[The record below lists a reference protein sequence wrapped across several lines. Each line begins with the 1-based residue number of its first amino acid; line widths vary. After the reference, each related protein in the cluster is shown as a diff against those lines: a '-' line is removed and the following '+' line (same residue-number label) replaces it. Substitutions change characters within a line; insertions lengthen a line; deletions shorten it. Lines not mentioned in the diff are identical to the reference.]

1 MLYQFVVT
9 YRDAIITKARK
20 KLTARPWPSASANEL
35 ENGVP
40 LFLTQ
45 LAETLEAEETGSAY
59 SPNAIGEAATR
70 HGRDLLAPGFTVS
83 QVVHDYGDIC
93 QAVTELA
100 IEQNAPITTEEFH
113 TLNRCLDTAIAQAV
127 TEHARLTAASR
138 STEEL
143 ARVGQLA
150 HDIRDMVDSSILAF
164 GIMKRGAVAVNGSTG
179 MVLGRNL
186 MGLKD
191 LVGSALSDIR
201 LGAHQHR
208 REPVSVQAFLTEISV
223 AAGLHA
229 EYLGVRFTLEP
240 VDPAW
245 VINVDPQLVGSA
257 VTNLLNNAFK
267 FTRAGG
273 RVVLRAHNEHGRL
286 LIEVEDECGGI
297 SEVEGDPLGRGGPAD
312 GSNDCGLG
320 LVIAQNAVRDQ
331 GGDINIRNMPG
342 RGCVFII
349 ELALA
354 TEPMKGSAATP

>member
-1 MLYQFVVT
+1 MLYEFVVT
-9 YRDAIITKARK
+9 YRDAIIKKARA
-20 KLTARPWPSASANEL
+20 KLTARPWPSASVNEL

-40 LFLTQ
+40 LFLAQ
-45 LAETLEAEETGSAY
+45 LAETLAAEESGTAY
-59 SPNAIGEAATR
+59 SPDAIGEAATR
-70 HGRDLLAPGFTVS
+70 HGRDLLALGFTVS

-138 STEEL
+138 STNDL
-143 ARVGQLA
+143 ARLGQLA
-150 HDIRDMVDSSILAF
+150 YDIRNMVDSAVLAF

-186 MGLKD
+186 MSLKD

-201 LGAHQHR
+201 LGAHQYHR
-208 REPVSVQAFLTEISV
+208 ELVSVQAFLAEISV

-229 EYLGVRFTLEP
+229 EYLGHRFTLDP

-245 VINVDPQLVGSA
+245 AINVDPQLLGSA

-267 FTRAGG
+267 YTRAGG
-273 RVVLRAHNEHGRL
+273 RIVLRAHNEHGRL

-297 SEVEGDPLGRGGPAD
+297 PDMEGDPLGRGGSSAETS
-312 GSNDCGLG
+312 GRGLG
-320 LVIAQNAVRDQ
+320 LAIAQNAVNAE
-331 GGDINIRNMPG
+331 GGHINIRNMPG

-354 TEPMKGSAATP
+354 TETMPGPAAIS